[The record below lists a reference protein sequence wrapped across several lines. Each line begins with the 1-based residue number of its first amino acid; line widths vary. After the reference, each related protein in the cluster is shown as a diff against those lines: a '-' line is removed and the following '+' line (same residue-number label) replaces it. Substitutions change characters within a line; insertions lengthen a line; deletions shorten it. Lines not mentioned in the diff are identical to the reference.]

1 MKKRFKKEY
10 LCEMWMSEQIN
21 QLQWLNT
28 KYRTLLDEIKET
40 ESGETTNKIIELLEL
55 SQQINAQIILRYL
68 AEQQQLRSNIDSQL
82 LEIGHYLQKIV
93 TSHIREAE
101 NLEKTR

>member
-1 MKKRFKKEY
+1 
-10 LCEMWMSEQIN
+10 MWMSEQIN

-82 LEIGHYLQKIV
+82 LEISHYLQKIV

>member
-82 LEIGHYLQKIV
+82 LEISHYLQKIV

>member
-1 MKKRFKKEY
+1 
-10 LCEMWMSEQIN
+10 MWMSEQIN

-28 KYRTLLDEIKET
+28 RYRTILNEIKET

-55 SQQINAQIILRYL
+55 NQQINAQIIIRYL
-68 AEQQQLRSNIDSQL
+68 AEQQHLRCNIDSQL
-82 LEIGHYLQKIV
+82 LEISHYLQEIV
-93 TSHIREAE
+93 ISHIREAE